1 MSKLIYEVG
10 DFISCDFLPNFSF
23 LQFFHL
29 VTIKTIE
36 HLQTAGADPR
46 PHCVPLSMMDTEAAH
61 KEREEGVERI
71 SGTDSD
77 LESGTSSRVD
87 TVNGITG
94 SAAAVPS

>member
-1 MSKLIYEVG
+1 
-10 DFISCDFLPNFSF
+10 
-23 LQFFHL
+23 
-29 VTIKTIE
+29 
-36 HLQTAGADPR
+36 
-46 PHCVPLSMMDTEAAH
+46 MDTEAAH